1 MEGTFSKYLF
11 LHHGLS
17 LPEVGDF
24 SIVRKTASLDFINKQ
39 LHPPLQEIIFS
50 PVASQEADER
60 LYKFIASAENISEI
74 DAIFLVSKRA
84 KKIKYNLQQNNS
96 AVLEGIGTL
105 YKNESGISFHTEIN
119 NAPYF
124 ETIVA
129 ERVLRDDAEHTLL
142 VGEQEKNSS
151 EMHELL
157 GHEEKPE
164 KWWIT
169 ALVLAVLAIAMI
181 ALYYL

>member
-1 MEGTFSKYLF
+1 M
-11 LHHGLS
+11 
-17 LPEVGDF
+17 
-24 SIVRKTASLDFINKQ
+24 
-39 LHPPLQEIIFS
+39 
-50 PVASQEADER
+50 
-60 LYKFIASAENISEI
+60 YKFIASAENISEI

-157 GHEEKPE
+157 GHESGC
-164 KWWIT
+164 
-169 ALVLAVLAIAMI
+169 
-181 ALYYL
+181 